1 MFSGLL
7 KVRVCEAVDLKPT
20 PWALRHAVGK
30 SGSFLLDP
38 YLALNLDQTRL
49 GQTATRTK
57 TNSPAWHQEFCTEVR
72 EGRSL
77 ELSVFHDA
85 PIGYDDFVANCT
97 IQLEDLLQNGT
108 RHYEDWVCARPVC
121 GSVDV
126 AVCLNYPQSIGAEV
140 TSSLKPAYSLQKCYT
155 PVTTLPG
162 ILNVVYAWSGA
173 TLCWQTMYMFCSLCF
188 FPPLSSS
195 GASTSDS
202 GADPDPSAQ
211 ANLIIEHLIITFFSH
226 QSKTQP
232 NSSFTTLVLKTQVFT
247 FIN

>member
-1 MFSGLL
+1 MPVFSGLL

-38 YLALNLDQTRL
+38 YLALNLDQARL
-49 GQTATRTK
+49 GQTATKTK

-108 RHYEDWVCARPVC
+108 RHYEDWTLHV
-121 GSVDV
+121 
-126 AVCLNYPQSIGAEV
+126 QSKHTNNVGTV
-140 TSSLKPAYSLQKCYT
+140 SLRHSLAPRSLQRV
-155 PVTTLPG
+155 P
-162 ILNVVYAWSGA
+162 AH
-173 TLCWQTMYMFCSLCF
+173 
-188 FPPLSSS
+188 
-195 GASTSDS
+195 GASTRH
-202 GADPDPSAQ
+202 AAAQ
-211 ANLIIEHLIITFFSH
+211 PLDAFRSSRFLVSYLICVETAMLDC
-226 QSKTQP
+226 QP
-232 NSSFTTLVLKTQVFT
+232 RVCRGDKELFVWGP
-247 FIN
+247 

>member
-1 MFSGLL
+1 MPVFSGLL

-108 RHYEDWVCARPVC
+108 RHYEDWVRVSWC
-121 GSVDV
+121 GCWCDCVEEGGTDSPRV
-126 AVCLNYPQSIGAEV
+126 L
-140 TSSLKPAYSLQKCYT
+140 
-155 PVTTLPG
+155 
-162 ILNVVYAWSGA
+162 GA
-173 TLCWQTMYMFCSLCF
+173 T
-188 FPPLSSS
+188 
-195 GASTSDS
+195 G
-202 GADPDPSAQ
+202 
-211 ANLIIEHLIITFFSH
+211 FSH
-226 QSKTQP
+226 VDKFA
-232 NSSFTTLVLKTQVFT
+232 SSHNTRSCR
-247 FIN
+247 

>member
-1 MFSGLL
+1 MTPANWKETFCVQEQEQLGPDSTQALARTHTRAHTHLTAAMPVFNGVL

-108 RHYEDWVCARPVC
+108 RHYEDWVGVGGFTLMGPTVRR
-121 GSVDV
+121 
-126 AVCLNYPQSIGAEV
+126 
-140 TSSLKPAYSLQKCYT
+140 
-155 PVTTLPG
+155 TTVNML
-162 ILNVVYAWSGA
+162 Y
-173 TLCWQTMYMFCSLCF
+173 F
-188 FPPLSSS
+188 
-195 GASTSDS
+195 
-202 GADPDPSAQ
+202 SA
-211 ANLIIEHLIITFFSH
+211 
-226 QSKTQP
+226 
-232 NSSFTTLVLKTQVFT
+232 
-247 FIN
+247 

>member
-1 MFSGLL
+1 MPVFSGLL

-108 RHYEDWVCARPVC
+108 RHYEDWVRVWCVTVLVVRKAA
-121 GSVDV
+121 GLHDDV
-126 AVCLNYPQSIGAEV
+126 SM
-140 TSSLKPAYSLQKCYT
+140 TFT
-155 PVTTLPG
+155 
-162 ILNVVYAWSGA
+162 
-173 TLCWQTMYMFCSLCF
+173 
-188 FPPLSSS
+188 
-195 GASTSDS
+195 
-202 GADPDPSAQ
+202 
-211 ANLIIEHLIITFFSH
+211 TFFKFH
-226 QSKTQP
+226 IRFHICAGER
-232 NSSFTTLVLKTQVFT
+232 NLKEHVQR
-247 FIN
+247 

>member
-1 MFSGLL
+1 MHTHTHTQTSQQLVAMPVFSGLL

-49 GQTATRTK
+49 GQTVTRTK

-108 RHYEDWVCARPVC
+108 RHYEDWVCVPCVT
-121 GSVDV
+121 
-126 AVCLNYPQSIGAEV
+126 VCLCVFPLEPRGIRRQGSPR
-140 TSSLKPAYSLQKCYT
+140 SRKLQVVACYICST
-155 PVTTLPG
+155 YKHA
-162 ILNVVYAWSGA
+162 ILAVR
-173 TLCWQTMYMFCSLCF
+173 
-188 FPPLSSS
+188 
-195 GASTSDS
+195 
-202 GADPDPSAQ
+202 
-211 ANLIIEHLIITFFSH
+211 
-226 QSKTQP
+226 
-232 NSSFTTLVLKTQVFT
+232 
-247 FIN
+247 

>member
-1 MFSGLL
+1 MPVFSGLL

-38 YLALNLDQTRL
+38 YLALNLDHTRL

-108 RHYEDWVCARPVC
+108 RHYEDW
-121 GSVDV
+121 
-126 AVCLNYPQSIGAEV
+126 SIAEV
-140 TSSLKPAYSLQKCYT
+140 VFRVPKATGLHVAPSFSLPLPFCCFTHLSL
-155 PVTTLPG
+155 PLVS
-162 ILNVVYAWSGA
+162 A
-173 TLCWQTMYMFCSLCF
+173 LCF
-188 FPPLSSS
+188 LLSFVFHHISMIHLLWTRALWARLPLCAAVIEMLC
-195 GASTSDS
+195 GAHPHGDNDS
-202 GADPDPSAQ
+202 PS
-211 ANLIIEHLIITFFSH
+211 
-226 QSKTQP
+226 P
-232 NSSFTTLVLKTQVFT
+232 W
-247 FIN
+247 

>member
-1 MFSGLL
+1 MPVFSGLL

-49 GQTATRTK
+49 GQTVTRTK

-108 RHYEDWVCARPVC
+108 RHYEDWVCVPCVTVC
-121 GSVDV
+121 VCS
-126 AVCLNYPQSIGAEV
+126 CLNLAASGVEV
-140 TSSLKPAYSLQKCYT
+140 PPGPESCRML
-155 PVTTLPG
+155 PVTFAAPT
-162 ILNVVYAWSGA
+162 N
-173 TLCWQTMYMFCSLCF
+173 T
-188 FPPLSSS
+188 
-195 GASTSDS
+195 
-202 GADPDPSAQ
+202 
-211 ANLIIEHLIITFFSH
+211 
-226 QSKTQP
+226 QSWR
-232 NSSFTTLVLKTQVFT
+232 
-247 FIN
+247 

>member
-1 MFSGLL
+1 M
-7 KVRVCEAVDLKPT
+7 DLKPT

-108 RHYEDWVCARPVC
+108 RHYEDWVCVWRVTV
-121 GSVDV
+121 S
-126 AVCLNYPQSIGAEV
+126 VCLNYPHSIGAEV
-140 TSSLKPAYSLQKCYT
+140 LCSQKP
-155 PVTTLPG
+155 
-162 ILNVVYAWSGA
+162 
-173 TLCWQTMYMFCSLCF
+173 
-188 FPPLSSS
+188 
-195 GASTSDS
+195 
-202 GADPDPSAQ
+202 
-211 ANLIIEHLIITFFSH
+211 
-226 QSKTQP
+226 
-232 NSSFTTLVLKTQVFT
+232 QVGM
-247 FIN
+247 

>member
-1 MFSGLL
+1 MPVFSGLL

-57 TNSPAWHQEFCTEVR
+57 TNSPVWHQEFCTEVR

-108 RHYEDWVCARPVC
+108 RHYEDWELFGLALHLVWASQVRL
-121 GSVDV
+121 
-126 AVCLNYPQSIGAEV
+126 AVILSQFIAFLLCLCTCRNRS
-140 TSSLKPAYSLQKCYT
+140 C
-155 PVTTLPG
+155 
-162 ILNVVYAWSGA
+162 
-173 TLCWQTMYMFCSLCF
+173 
-188 FPPLSSS
+188 
-195 GASTSDS
+195 
-202 GADPDPSAQ
+202 
-211 ANLIIEHLIITFFSH
+211 
-226 QSKTQP
+226 
-232 NSSFTTLVLKTQVFT
+232 VFL
-247 FIN
+247 

>member
-1 MFSGLL
+1 MPVFSGLL

-108 RHYEDWVCARPVC
+108 RHYEDWHMETTDTQASAQLFGGVRSGIMDQPC
-121 GSVDV
+121 GLITCYRS
-126 AVCLNYPQSIGAEV
+126 ASRRCICL
-140 TSSLKPAYSLQKCYT
+140 
-155 PVTTLPG
+155 
-162 ILNVVYAWSGA
+162 GA
-173 TLCWQTMYMFCSLCF
+173 TQSPT
-188 FPPLSSS
+188 
-195 GASTSDS
+195 G
-202 GADPDPSAQ
+202 PSA
-211 ANLIIEHLIITFFSH
+211 AFLPALLTTRASRV
-226 QSKTQP
+226 
-232 NSSFTTLVLKTQVFT
+232 SSPPQL
-247 FIN
+247 

>member
-1 MFSGLL
+1 MPVFSGLL

-108 RHYEDWVCARPVC
+108 RHYEDWVCARCVSVC
-121 GSVDV
+121 VC
-126 AVCLNYPQSIGAEV
+126 VCLPTVHWGRSPQGSE
-140 TSSLKPAYSLQKCYT
+140 KP
-155 PVTTLPG
+155 
-162 ILNVVYAWSGA
+162 
-173 TLCWQTMYMFCSLCF
+173 
-188 FPPLSSS
+188 
-195 GASTSDS
+195 
-202 GADPDPSAQ
+202 
-211 ANLIIEHLIITFFSH
+211 
-226 QSKTQP
+226 
-232 NSSFTTLVLKTQVFT
+232 QVCMS
-247 FIN
+247 

>member
-1 MFSGLL
+1 MPVFSGLL

-72 EGRSL
+72 QGRSL

-108 RHYEDWVCARPVC
+108 RHYEDWVCVSR
-121 GSVDV
+121 
-126 AVCLNYPQSIGAEV
+126 V
-140 TSSLKPAYSLQKCYT
+140 TASGVLKAAGLRVVTFATSLKISVRFCACACEIKFNNKDQAQRQT
-155 PVTTLPG
+155 GAPV
-162 ILNVVYAWSGA
+162 S
-173 TLCWQTMYMFCSLCF
+173 QTFRVCNK
-188 FPPLSSS
+188 PTVALS
-195 GASTSDS
+195 A
-202 GADPDPSAQ
+202 
-211 ANLIIEHLIITFFSH
+211 
-226 QSKTQP
+226 
-232 NSSFTTLVLKTQVFT
+232 
-247 FIN
+247 

>member
-1 MFSGLL
+1 MPVFSGLL

-72 EGRSL
+72 EGRLL

-108 RHYEDWVCARPVC
+108 RHYEDWVGGARARVL
-121 GSVDV
+121 VL
-126 AVCLNYPQSIGAEV
+126 AR
-140 TSSLKPAYSLQKCYT
+140 
-155 PVTTLPG
+155 
-162 ILNVVYAWSGA
+162 
-173 TLCWQTMYMFCSLCF
+173 
-188 FPPLSSS
+188 
-195 GASTSDS
+195 
-202 GADPDPSAQ
+202 ADPWQ
-211 ANLIIEHLIITFFSH
+211 APEASPGPAGVRSRCLA
-226 QSKTQP
+226 
-232 NSSFTTLVLKTQVFT
+232 
-247 FIN
+247 